1 MQPSA
6 LLIILAKQQQKL
18 CSGNLGPLCTK
29 QYKYWRI
36 CILFCGITEVHVFQ
50 KKKENYSEPVKK
62 NIVTL
67 YYSSLKI
74 SKFQIILKP
83 WLRLARTSRYITL
96 LVTYRFRSICG
107 YACWYF
113 FGLRPLNFPSIRYWT
128 CFERNWQLN
137 LALQT
142 HRSSLLSS
150 PWLKKFKD

>member
-18 CSGNLGPLCTK
+18 CSGNLGPFAQNNTNTSVCV
-29 QYKYWRI
+29 
-36 CILFCGITEVHVFQ
+36 LFCGITEVHVFQ
-50 KKKENYSEPVKK
+50 KDENYSEPVKK

-74 SKFQIILKP
+74 SKFQITLKP

-128 CFERNWQLN
+128 CFERKWQLN